1 MDPATNRELSA
12 SSLQKERH
20 SAKSKNKK
28 HTCVLIQFVDHSH
41 FNWRRVMTIEHWLAF
56 VAASAV
62 LLAIPGPTVLLVI
75 SYALSH
81 GRKTA
86 ASTVAGVA
94 LGDFTA
100 MTASMLGLGAL
111 LAASATLFTA
121 LKWIGAAY
129 LIYLGV
135 KLWRARVSEGNVD
148 NAITDA
154 PAERPIRIFLHT
166 YVVTALNP
174 KSIIFFV
181 AFLPQFLNSSQP
193 ISTQMVIFE
202 LTFLVLATLNAAL
215 YGILASLARKSIRK
229 PGVQRAI
236 NRTGGTLMIGAG
248 LLAVG
253 WRRAVA

>member
-1 MDPATNRELSA
+1 
-12 SSLQKERH
+12 
-20 SAKSKNKK
+20 
-28 HTCVLIQFVDHSH
+28 
-41 FNWRRVMTIEHWLAF
+41 MTLEHWLAF
-56 VAASAV
+56 IAASAV

-75 SYALSH
+75 SYALGH
-81 GRKTA
+81 GRKA
-86 ASTVAGVA
+86 ATSTVAGVA

-129 LIYLGV
+129 LIYLGI
-135 KLWRARVSEGNVD
+135 KLWRAPVSRGPINESLVD
-148 NAITDA
+148 T
-154 PAERPIRIFLHT
+154 PTERPLRIFLHT

-181 AFLPQFLNSSQP
+181 AFLPQFLDSSLP
-193 ISTQMVIFE
+193 IFSQMVIFE
-202 LTFLVLATLNAAL
+202 LTFLVLATLNASL
-215 YGILASLARKSIRK
+215 YGILASMARKSIRR

-236 NRTGGTLMIGAG
+236 NRTGGTLLIGAG

-253 WRRAVA
+253 WRRAAA